1 MAGMRNTSAQDR
13 VITTSQKPF
22 RKAGIVV
29 IMLLAVSTII
39 YLVLP
44 RFIHLFSSD
53 LTVSKEQLRFAKV
66 ARGDLQRDISVQG
79 KIIAANSPTLF
90 APSSGTVSLKIKAG
104 DTVIKGQTLAVIT
117 SPELINQL
125 SQEESTYEQLAIE
138 VGRHNIQIKSSLLN
152 NQQTIELAAVNL
164 EASEVEKLR
173 AEMSI
178 KNSLIS
184 KRELEEKV
192 AAFRRADLS
201 YQHALQNHQLQKES
215 MEFEL
220 KSKKSQLQ
228 RRQFVVTDLKR
239 QVTELEMISPTG
251 GIIGSV
257 NVREKDT
264 VAINSALITVI
275 DLSAFEVEVNI
286 PENYADDL
294 GIGLSTEITYNGEK
308 HDGEITAISPEVANG
323 QVVGRIRFLSNGAEG
338 LRQNQRVTARVLIE
352 SKENVLKVKR
362 GAFVESGGGRVA
374 YVVSGQGARKRKIVL
389 GARSIG
395 EIEILSGLTLGEE
408 IIISSIEQFNS
419 GELINITN

>member
-1 MAGMRNTSAQDR
+1 MTIGINPLRTNMAGMRNTSAQDR

-192 AAFRRADLS
+192 AAFRRE
-201 YQHALQNHQLQKES
+201 LQNK
-215 MEFEL
+215 
-220 KSKKSQLQ
+220 
-228 RRQFVVTDLKR
+228 
-239 QVTELEMISPTG
+239 
-251 GIIGSV
+251 
-257 NVREKDT
+257 
-264 VAINSALITVI
+264 
-275 DLSAFEVEVNI
+275 
-286 PENYADDL
+286 
-294 GIGLSTEITYNGEK
+294 
-308 HDGEITAISPEVANG
+308 
-323 QVVGRIRFLSNGAEG
+323 
-338 LRQNQRVTARVLIE
+338 
-352 SKENVLKVKR
+352 
-362 GAFVESGGGRVA
+362 
-374 YVVSGQGARKRKIVL
+374 
-389 GARSIG
+389 
-395 EIEILSGLTLGEE
+395 
-408 IIISSIEQFNS
+408 
-419 GELINITN
+419 